1 MDEREITLSL
11 LGEMLAKVARPHH
24 ADDELPSEVRRK
36 LGLLGLPDVEFA
48 TREELIAGLWARKR
62 SVLMAMEP
70 DWGGPGITPPS
81 AA

>member
-1 MDEREITLSL
+1 MDGRERTLSL
-11 LGEMLAKVARPHH
+11 LGEMLARVARPHR
-24 ADDELPSEVRRK
+24 ADDELPTEVLRK
-36 LGLLGLPDVEFA
+36 LGLLGLASDQFA
-48 TREELIAGLWARKR
+48 TREDLIAGLWARKR